1 MNSTTIDIAEVCT
14 VLLPLLR
21 QLHADIRNAV
31 CAACASSQDLAAVA
45 HDGPG
50 DTIYAVDKVSE
61 NLLIAALTPIAT
73 RWPLRLVAEGL
84 TDDTGEASLVL
95 PRGTTKAPVLRI
107 IVDPIDGTRGLMY
120 QKRPAWILTGVA
132 LEGNVAPRLCDIFL
146 AVQTELPL
154 LKQYLTDQ
162 LWATRIN
169 GTKQLFAERLNLITN
184 ATGPL
189 AVSPSRAETLQHGF
203 ATVCRFFPGARDI
216 LGELDEHLMAEVMGP
231 PQPGK
236 ALGFEDQYAS
246 TGGQVYE
253 LITGHDRFIADLRPL
268 VINAMEARGQPAPLC
283 CHPYDICTALIAEAA
298 GVVITDPQGNTLNP
312 ILDLHSDVA
321 WVGYA
326 NKHLQALVAPALK
339 AVLTRMNFSEKSD
352 E

>member
-1 MNSTTIDIAEVCT
+1 MNETTLDIAEISA

-21 QLHADIRNAV
+21 QLHADIRSAV

-61 NLLIAALTPIAT
+61 DLLIAALTPIAA

-84 TDDTGEASLVL
+84 SDESGEASLVL
-95 PRGTTKAPVLRI
+95 PRGTKKTPVLRI
-107 IVDPIDGTRGLMY
+107 IVDPIDGTRGIMY

-132 LEGNVAPRLCDIFL
+132 LEGAVTPRLQDIFL
-146 AVQTELPL
+146 ALQTELPL
-154 LKQYLTDQ
+154 LKQHLTDQ
-162 LWATRIN
+162 LWATHIN
-169 GTKQLFAERLNLITN
+169 GKKQLFAERLNLISNT
-184 ATGPL
+184 TQPL
-189 AVSPSRAETLQHGF
+189 SISPSRAETLQHGF

-216 LGELDEHLMAEVMGP
+216 LGELDEQLMADVMGP

-253 LITGHDRFIADLRPL
+253 LIMGHDRFIADLRPL
-268 VINAMEARGQPAPLC
+268 VISVMLARGQPSPLC
-283 CHPYDICTALIAEAA
+283 CHPYDICTALVAEAA
-298 GVVITDPQGNTLNP
+298 GVQITDPHGNALNP
-312 ILDLHSDVA
+312 LLDLHTDVA

-326 NKHLQALVAPALK
+326 NTKLQSLVAPALQ
-339 AVLTRMNFSEKSD
+339 AVLTKMNFNETSD
-352 E
+352 A

>member
-1 MNSTTIDIAEVCT
+1 MNEDALNIEEVSA

-21 QLHADIRNAV
+21 RLHADIRSAV

-61 NLLIAALTPIAT
+61 DLLIAALTPIAT

-84 TDDTGEASLVL
+84 CDESGEASLVL
-95 PRGTTKAPVLRI
+95 PLGTKSKPVLRI

-132 LEGNVAPRLCDIFL
+132 LEGDSPPRLSDIFL

-154 LKQYLTDQ
+154 LKQHLADQ
-162 LWATRIN
+162 LWATHIN
-169 GTKQLFAERLNLITN
+169 GTKQLFVQRLNLFTQTTQALSI
-184 ATGPL
+184 
-189 AVSPSRAETLQHGF
+189 SPSRAETLQHGF
-203 ATVCRFFPGARDI
+203 ATVCRFFPGARDL
-216 LGELDEHLMAEVMGP
+216 LGDLDEQLMAKVMGP

-253 LITGHDRFIADLRPL
+253 IIMGHDRFIADLRPL
-268 VINAMEARGQPAPLC
+268 VIPMMIARGQPAPLC

-298 GVVITDPQGNTLNP
+298 GVVITDPHGNALNP
-312 ILDLHSDVA
+312 LLDLHTDVA

-326 NKHLQALVAPALK
+326 NTKLQALVAPALQ
-339 AVLTRMNFSEKSD
+339 AVLTRMNFSETSD
-352 E
+352 A